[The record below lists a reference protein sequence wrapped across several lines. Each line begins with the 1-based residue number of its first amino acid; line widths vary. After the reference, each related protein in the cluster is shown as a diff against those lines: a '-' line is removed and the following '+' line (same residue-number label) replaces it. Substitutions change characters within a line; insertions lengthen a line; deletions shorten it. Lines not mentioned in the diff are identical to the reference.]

1 MKQDTPS
8 WPSSSKQQIR
18 SIKYRLFREGS
29 PPLGYTLQLPTE
41 DRYLMTKKELL
52 DRLSVLLGGRVA
64 EEIIFGEVSTGAQN
78 DLGRA
83 TDIAKSMVKEYGM
96 SEKLGLMTF
105 ERERKPLFLN
115 FDPSPGTK
123 DYSEETAREI
133 DDEIRRIIDQS
144 YLKVKTVL
152 TEKKEIL
159 ERVAQI
165 LLEKESIDGE
175 TLRTILQ
182 EYTGE
187 HEDNKLR
194 EKTD

>member
-1 MKQDTPS
+1 
-8 WPSSSKQQIR
+8 
-18 SIKYRLFREGS
+18 
-29 PPLGYTLQLPTE
+29 
-41 DRYLMTKKELL
+41 
-52 DRLSVLLGGRVA
+52 
-64 EEIIFGEVSTGAQN
+64 
-78 DLGRA
+78 
-83 TDIAKSMVKEYGM
+83 MVKEYGM

-115 FDPSPGTK
+115 FDPSPGSK

-133 DDEIRRIIDQS
+133 DDEIRKIIDQS
-144 YLKVKTVL
+144 YIKVKTVL

-159 ERVAQI
+159 QRVAQI

-175 TLRTILQ
+175 ALRKILQ

-187 HEDNKLR
+187 HEDNELR